1 VSPHI
6 RVERDGQVA
15 RVVVD
20 RPDKLNAFTAEMLL
34 DMRGALV
41 ELGATPSVRVVV
53 IEAAGDRA
61 FSTGADL
68 AEMRDMDGFT
78 VRTSNRRWIDL
89 FATIESIPQPVVAS
103 VAGHAIAGGTELT
116 LCCDFVVASERASFG
131 LTEMR
136 VGVIPGA
143 GACVRLTRWLGRAA
157 AKRILMLGE
166 PVDAAE
172 AHRLGLVTQVVPHA
186 ELRRATDELAGVLA
200 SRSPLALAAA
210 KRAVNIGSELDLDR
224 GIEYVLQEFALL
236 FDGPDQREGMS
247 AFLEKR
253 APSYADPRWSV

>member
-6 RVERDGQVA
+6 RVVRDGQVA

-20 RPDKLNAFTAEMLL
+20 RPDKLNAFTGEMLVS
-34 DMRGALV
+34 MREALV
-41 ELGATPSVRVVV
+41 DLGATPSVRVVV

-103 VAGHAIAGGTELT
+103 
-116 LCCDFVVASERASFG
+116 ERATFG

-143 GACVRLTRWLGRAA
+143 GACLRLTRWVGRAA

-166 PVDAAE
+166 PVDAHE
-172 AHRLGLVTQVVPHA
+172 AHRLGLVTTVVAHDA
-186 ELRRATDELAGVLA
+186 LRAATDELAAVLA

-253 APSYADPRWSV
+253 APAYEDPRWTL